1 MLDPRLRFYLVISL
15 GISKHKSL
23 EYIHGL
29 SDVSSEQQSL
39 SCIETCDMLH
49 EGQAIVAASQAEAT
63 RHCLGVEAVLVLA
76 PEVAGWVSPGSPP
89 RPAQL
94 PRPLGSPAAG
104 QPSW

>member
-1 MLDPRLRFYLVISL
+1 
-15 GISKHKSL
+15 
-23 EYIHGL
+23 
-29 SDVSSEQQSL
+29 
-39 SCIETCDMLH
+39 MLH